1 MRKVLSRAARA
12 ALLDRKAFTE
22 AFFDNDAPADAAIV
36 VASVGALTY
45 LGWWGR
51 GLARF
56 SMFGLFESL
65 IGSVVSWL
73 VLAFGAWFAASRL
86 FRSTGRAQTMIALQG
101 LAALPL
107 LLEAAGGLFAAA
119 GLVWYLAALTVGTM
133 EAADLP
139 TKEAAVSVLIGLA
152 LAAIARSLAGAPFV
166 VLGGLL
172 G

>member
-1 MRKVLSRAARA
+1 MRKMLSRAARA

-51 GLARF
+51 GLTRF
-56 SMFGLFESL
+56 SILGLFETL

-73 VLAFGAWFAASRL
+73 ILAFGAWFAASRL
-86 FRSTGRAQTMIALQG
+86 FRSAGRPQTMIALQG

-107 LLEAAGGLFAAA
+107 LLEAAGGLFAAVGFA
-119 GLVWYLAALTVGTM
+119 WYLAALVVGAM
-133 EAADLP
+133 EAADLGM
-139 TKEAAVSVLIGLA
+139 KEAAVSVLIGLA
-152 LAAIARSLAGAPFV
+152 LAAIARILAGAPFV
-166 VLGGLL
+166 VLGAVL
-172 G
+172 